1 MRTLSLSIA
10 GFALLLAFPVA
21 AQQPRYG
28 LGAAL
33 ADAEIKGW
41 NIDVRPDGAGLPP
54 GRGSVKQGEQL
65 YVERCAACH
74 GEKGNDGPPGFDRL
88 VGGKGTL
95 ASARPVRTVGSY
107 WPYATTLYDYVYR
120 AMPFATP
127 QSLTPDETYGIVAYV
142 LFLNQIVPQ
151 NTVLDAKS
159 LPRVKMP
166 NASGFVPDARPDI
179 KGDPC
184 MSDCR

>member
-1 MRTLSLSIA
+1 MRMLRIGIA
-10 GFALLLAFPVA
+10 GLALVLAFPVV
-21 AQQPRYG
+21 AQQYRHG
-28 LGAAL
+28 LGAVL
-33 ADAEIKGW
+33 TDAEIKGW
-41 NIDVRPDGAGLPP
+41 DIDVRPDGAGLPP
-54 GRGSVKQGEQL
+54 GRGSVKQGGEL

-107 WPYATTLYDYVYR
+107 WAHATTLYDYVFR
-120 AMPFATP
+120 AMPFMTP
-127 QSLTPDETYGIVAYV
+127 QSLTPDEMYAVVAYL

-166 NASGFVPDARPDI
+166 NANGFVPDLRPDI
-179 KGDPC
+179 KGDSC
-184 MSDCR
+184 MSDCK